1 MNDKIDIN
9 TIMQMIASN
18 PAAGAELGAMAG
30 AVNTG
35 GLGRGLTT
43 AGKTAPTGNTP
54 FGQMDISKMMMPNAP
69 TGNTPFSQLNYSQE
83 AIPNP
88 QQRYDELQYLG
99 SQGPLSNEEIDE
111 FIMLRNQ
118 MNPNLQQESLV
129 TMPFDID
136 GGSAGSKELTIEDLN
151 KLFERANLMNRR

>member
-18 PAAGAELGAMAG
+18 PAAGAELGAMVG

-43 AGKTAPTGNTP
+43 ARKMASSGNTP
-54 FGQMDISKMMMPNAP
+54 FGQLNISEEAM
-69 TGNTPFSQLNYSQE
+69 LNPQPS
-83 AIPNP
+83 P

-111 FIMLRNQ
+111 FIMLRNL
-118 MNPNLQQESLV
+118 MNPNLQQESPV

-136 GGSAGSKELTIEDLN
+136 GGSAGSPMSQKELNFILN
-151 KLFERANLMNRR
+151 RIR

>member
-1 MNDKIDIN
+1 MNNKIDIN

-18 PAAGAELGAMAG
+18 PAAGAELGAMVG

-43 AGKTAPTGNTP
+43 ARKMASSGNTP
-54 FGQMDISKMMMPNAP
+54 FGQLNISEEAM
-69 TGNTPFSQLNYSQE
+69 LNPQPS
-83 AIPNP
+83 P

>member
-9 TIMQMIASN
+9 KIMQIIASN
-18 PAAGAELGAMAG
+18 PAAAGAELGAMAG

-43 AGKTAPTGNTP
+43 ARKIA
-54 FGQMDISKMMMPNAP
+54 SS
-69 TGNTPFSQLNYSQE
+69 GNTPFSQLNPQPS
-83 AIPNP
+83 P
-88 QQRYDELQYLG
+88 QQRYDELQYLS
-99 SQGPLSNEEIDE
+99 SQGSLSNEEIDE

>member
-43 AGKTAPTGNTP
+43 AR
-54 FGQMDISKMMMPNAP
+54 KMASS
-69 TGNTPFSQLNYSQE
+69 GNTPFSQLNISEEQMLNAQPSPQE
-83 AIPNP
+83 
-88 QQRYDELQYLG
+88 RYDELQYLG

-129 TMPFDID
+129 NMPFDID

>member
-9 TIMQMIASN
+9 KIMQMIASN
-18 PAAGAELGAMAG
+18 PAAAGAELGAMAG

-43 AGKTAPTGNTP
+43 AR
-54 FGQMDISKMMMPNAP
+54 KMASS
-69 TGNTPFSQLNYSQE
+69 GNTPFSQLNISEE
-83 AIPNP
+83 AMLNPQPSP

-99 SQGPLSNEEIDE
+99 SQSPLSNEEIDE

-151 KLFERANLMNRR
+151 KLFERSNLMNRR

>member
-1 MNDKIDIN
+1 MSPQSNQKLQYLMSLIN
-9 TIMQMIASN
+9 SSTTGQAEANEAMLSGN

-43 AGKTAPTGNTP
+43 AR
-54 FGQMDISKMMMPNAP
+54 KMASS
-69 TGNTPFSQLNYSQE
+69 GNTPFSQLNISEE
-83 AIPNP
+83 AMLNPQPSP

-118 MNPNLQQESLV
+118 MNPNLPQERPV
-129 TMPFDID
+129 TMPVDID
-136 GGSAGSKELTIEDLN
+136 GASVTGMTQEELNILLKKID
-151 KLFERANLMNRR
+151 RMR

>member
-43 AGKTAPTGNTP
+43 AR
-54 FGQMDISKMMMPNAP
+54 KMASS
-69 TGNTPFSQLNYSQE
+69 GNTPFSQLNISEEQMLN
-83 AIPNP
+83 AQPSP

-129 TMPFDID
+129 NMPFDID